1 MSRSRHDGN
10 RTRLV
15 FCVLAALTAAVAPLP
30 AAASPAQDLPPPP
43 GAADETIALL
53 DVRVNGWGLGLVAR
67 FHEANGR
74 LSLPVDQFE
83 GLGFLVDEAW
93 VTTVGTERRIY
104 LDQVPGLQWNID
116 RAGQIIDFT
125 APFDRLKPRL
135 LEISPGIRRVPARAD
150 WGAMLAYDAFSQWS
164 RRPEDIEFSRSL
176 SVNFDARIF
185 SPWFTATSTGFATKS
200 EGEAEE
206 FIRLDSW
213 VDIDSTDDATRLRLG
228 DAYSSGPVWI
238 RPFRFGG
245 VQWMRDFSLRPD
257 IVTTP
262 APEIRQDIGVPSTV
276 DLFINGVQRYSTP
289 VEPGTLRLTDLP
301 IVGGSNMVSV
311 IVTDQAGRRTQ
322 VYLPLY
328 SSTEMLAKGMTTF
341 NVEAGAARQ
350 NYATESNNY
359 EGDFAQASFG
369 YGVTDQFTFSGYA
382 AGAQDYSS
390 AAAGAA
396 FSLGSFLFVDS
407 ALMLSNDA
415 EGPGWAW
422 YASVEHIDPR
432 FNFAASYFE
441 SDDYRDLADRF
452 GYATFDRRATASA
465 GLDMGRAGRLNA
477 TWALQRE
484 INRTQ
489 TSVASGS
496 WGVDLF
502 NDRIHLT
509 VSAYAELEEDAWGA
523 MVSLS
528 IPLGANGDIQA
539 YLQENWRKDE
549 ENVSAAQLRGEAFD
563 QRLTW
568 TLDGETGA
576 FDRAEVSAEWD
587 GRYSDLHAAAAA
599 AGDATGYELGVAQS
613 LVFMDGHIF
622 IAGRI
627 DDGFTVVEVE
637 NSPGINVALENTP
650 VGRTN
655 AQGRILVTDLQSYA
669 ANAISIEPLDLPL
682 DASVP
687 DTSALVAPRARAG
700 AVTRFPVTRA
710 RSALITVLLPDG
722 SPPPVGAAVHISGSE
737 DIAIVGF
744 GGEVYLRGLAVG
756 QTRLE
761 VNWPAG
767 RCSAT
772 IDVSPAQGGLPR
784 LGPYTCAP

>member
-1 MSRSRHDGN
+1 MSRSRHDRK

-15 FCVLAALTAAVAPLP
+15 FCVLASLTAAVAPLP
-30 AAASPAQDLPPPP
+30 AASSPAQDPPPP
-43 GAADETIALL
+43 PRATEETIALL
-53 DVRVNGWGLGLVAR
+53 DVRVNGWPLGLVAR
-67 FHEANGR
+67 FYEANGR
-74 LSLPVDQFE
+74 LSLPADQFD

-93 VTTVGTERRIY
+93 VTMVGDQRRVW
-104 LDQVPGLQWNID
+104 LDQVPGLQWDID
-116 RAGQIIDFT
+116 RARQIIDLT
-125 APFDRLKPRL
+125 APFDHLKPRL
-135 LEISPGIRRVPARAD
+135 LEVSPGIPRVPARAD

-164 RRPEDIEFSRSL
+164 QKREDAEFARAL
-176 SVNFDARIF
+176 SVNLDARFF
-185 SPWFTATSTGFATKS
+185 SPWFTATNTGFVTRA

-206 FIRLDSW
+206 FVRLDSW
-213 VDIDSTDDATRLRLG
+213 VDFDFTDDAARLRLG
-228 DAYSSGPVWI
+228 DTYTEGPVWI

-262 APEIRQDIGVPSTV
+262 MPEIRQDIGLPSTV

-322 VYLPLY
+322 LYLPLY
-328 SSTEMLAKGMTTF
+328 SSTEMLAQGMTTF
-341 NVEAGAARQ
+341 NVEAGVARQ
-350 NYATESNNY
+350 NYAVDSNNY
-359 EGDFAQASFG
+359 EGDFAQAAFG

-382 AGAQDYSS
+382 AGAEGYSS

-396 FSLGSFLFVDS
+396 FSLGSFLFIDS
-407 ALMLSNDA
+407 ALMLSNGA
-415 EGPGWAW
+415 EGQGWAW
-422 YASVEHIDPR
+422 YAGVEHIDPR

-441 SDDYRDLADRF
+441 SDGYRDLADRF

-465 GLDMGRAGRLNA
+465 GLDMGRAGNLNF
-477 TWALQRE
+477 TWAMQRE

-502 NDRIHLT
+502 RDRLHLT
-509 VSAYAELEEDAWGA
+509 LSGYAELEEDTWGA

-528 IPLGANGDIQA
+528 IPLGASGDVQA

-549 ENVSAAQLRGEAFD
+549 ANVTAAQIRGEAFD

-568 TLDGETGA
+568 MLDGETGV
-576 FDRAEVSAEWD
+576 FDRGEVAADWD
-587 GRYSDLHAAAAA
+587 GRYSDLHAAIATS
-599 AGDATGYELGVAQS
+599 DSATGYELGVAQS
-613 LVFMDGHIF
+613 LVFMDSQIF
-622 IAGRI
+622 LAGRI
-627 DDGFTVVEVE
+627 DDAFTVVDVE
-637 NSPGINVALENTP
+637 NSPGVSVALENTP

-669 ANAISIEPLDLPL
+669 PNAISIQPLDLPM
-682 DASVP
+682 DAGIR
-687 DTSALVAPRARAG
+687 DTATLVAPRARAG
-700 AVTRFPVTRA
+700 AVTHFPVTRT
-710 RSALITVLLPDG
+710 RSALVTLLLPDG
-722 SPPPVGAAVHISGSE
+722 SAPPVGASVRVAGLE

-744 GGEVYLRGLAVG
+744 GGEIYLRGLA
-756 QTRLE
+756 
-761 VNWPAG
+761 AG
-767 RCSAT
+767 ESQL
-772 IDVSPAQGGLPR
+772 DVSWPDGSCSTVINVSAAQSGLSR
-784 LGPYTCAP
+784 LGPFTCAP